1 MTAFSAISPSLSSA
15 LPPINPAT
23 EPASIRH
30 GGPAAQK
37 AYQEALGFED
47 ILVNQLSQE
56 LASTV
61 SSPGSLGGAGDD
73 GSDSSAGGS
82 GGSGGGLL
90 GSDPST
96 SAFSS
101 MIPQA
106 LTTSIMSGGGLG
118 IAARLAQAIDPSI
131 GEPQG
136 AKK

>member
-1 MTAFSAISPSLSSA
+1 MSAIGATQLSSA

-23 EPASIRH
+23 EPAAIRN
-30 GGPAAQK
+30 GGPAAKK

-61 SSPGSLGGAGDD
+61 SSPDGSSGDTGGA
-73 GSDSSAGGS
+73 S
-82 GGSGGGLL
+82 GGLL

-106 LTTSIMSGGGLG
+106 LTSGIMSGGGLG
-118 IAARLAQAIDPSI
+118 IALRLAESIDPSI
-131 GEPQG
+131 GHG

>member
-1 MTAFSAISPSLSSA
+1 MSLLPAVGSSSPLASA

-23 EPASIRH
+23 EPASIRN
-30 GGPAAQK
+30 GDPAAKK

-61 SSPGSLGGAGDD
+61 SSPGSLDGSGDS
-73 GSDSSAGGS
+73 SDSSDS
-82 GGSGGGLL
+82 GNSGGGGML

-106 LTTSIMSGGGLG
+106 LTTGIMSGGGLG
-118 IAARLAQAIDPSI
+118 IAARLAQALDPAI
-131 GEPQG
+131 GSPQG

>member
-1 MTAFSAISPSLSSA
+1 MSALSSISAQSA
-15 LPPINPAT
+15 LPPVNPAT
-23 EPASIRH
+23 EPAAIRN
-30 GGPAAQK
+30 GDAKAKK

-61 SSPGSLGGAGDD
+61 SSPDSSGD
-73 GSDSSAGGS
+73 GSDDSTGS
-82 GGSGGGLL
+82 GGGGLL

-106 LTTSIMSGGGLG
+106 LSTGIMSAGGLG
-118 IAARLAQAIDPSI
+118 IATRLAESLDPAILSEKP
-131 GEPQG
+131 GG
-136 AKK
+136 TK